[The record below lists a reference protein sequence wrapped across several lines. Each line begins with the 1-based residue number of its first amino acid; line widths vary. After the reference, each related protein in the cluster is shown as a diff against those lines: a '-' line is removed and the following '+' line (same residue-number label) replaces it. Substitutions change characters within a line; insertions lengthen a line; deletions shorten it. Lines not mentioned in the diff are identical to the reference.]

1 MKVKEFLDVVT
12 WNIIDYAKI
21 YEMRWNENYQ
31 DYDSKYIDKRVKNKK
46 DLEPYFD
53 CELDYFD
60 YETQW
65 GEYDDSAIYIK
76 MPKEEKTEDENVF

>member
-12 WNIIDYAKI
+12 FNIIDYAKI
-21 YEMRWNENYQ
+21 YEMVWHEDYQ
-31 DYDSKYIDKRVKNKK
+31 DYHSCFTDKRVHSKK
-46 DLEPYFD
+46 DLEQYLD
-53 CELDYFD
+53 YELDYFD

-76 MPKEEKTEDENVF
+76 IPKEVKTIKITF

>member
-21 YEMRWNENYQ
+21 YEMVWNEDYQNY
-31 DYDSKYIDKRVKNKK
+31 DTKYTDKRVSSKK
-46 DLEPYFD
+46 DLEQYLD
-53 CELDYFD
+53 YELDYLD

-65 GEYDDSAIYIK
+65 GEYDDSAIYIRI
-76 MPKEEKTEDENVF
+76 PKEIKTIKTF

>member
-1 MKVKEFLDVVT
+1 MKVREFLDVV
-12 WNIIDYAKI
+12 NFNMVDYAKI
-21 YEMRWNENYQ
+21 YEMVWNEDYQ
-31 DYDSKYIDKRVKNKK
+31 DYHSYFTDKRVNTKK

-53 CELDYFD
+53 YELDYFD

-76 MPKEEKTEDENVF
+76 IPKELRTIKTVF